1 MKCLVIDDEPA
12 AIQVLE
18 SYLKRV
24 PTLQHEASFVDPV
37 AALHYVQNHDI
48 DLLFLDLNMPH
59 LNGIHFL
66 ELLNG
71 KAKVILTTAYA
82 EFALEGYKY
91 DVIDYLCKPIDFK
104 EFLRA
109 IQKVEDRIKAGPK
122 KEALSLQDFILVKS
136 DHKGKYVRIALSE
149 IIFVEAYR
157 NYLTIFLR
165 GDRKVLTLLSMK
177 ELVEKLPSQ
186 HFVRVHKTYMVGLEY
201 LNMIDGGEV
210 ILHHTVVRVPIGSTF
225 REAFFERLEER
236 FMQP

>member
-122 KEALSLQDFILVKS
+122 KEVLSLQDFILVKS

-157 NYLTIFLR
+157 NYVTIFLR

-186 HFVRVHKTYMVGLEY
+186 HFVRVHKTYLVGLEY

-210 ILHHTVVRVPIGSTF
+210 ILHHTVVRVPIGITF
-225 REAFFERLEER
+225 RETFFEKLEER